1 MQNTI
6 AYIQK
11 IHHLEK
17 ETLAL
22 LVKQLE
28 KKTLSKGSILFSPER
43 KYNYLT
49 FIESGIVRAYTNQ
62 EDREI
67 TFWFG
72 QEGDV
77 IFPYRAYLNDIISY
91 ETVELLEDCE
101 LYTISL
107 QQLRKLF
114 VESIAWATWGRKFA
128 ETQMVHLEEKF
139 IDYQFK
145 TAAERHKNL
154 LQYHPELFKR
164 IKLQHLASYLGMSQV
179 SLSRIRVGIQ

>member
-6 AYIQK
+6 VYIQK

-77 IFPYRAYLNDIISY
+77 IFPYRTYLNDIISY
-91 ETVELLEDCE
+91 ETVELFEDCE

-114 VESIAWATWGRKFA
+114 VESIAWAT
-128 ETQMVHLEEKF
+128 
-139 IDYQFK
+139 
-145 TAAERHKNL
+145 
-154 LQYHPELFKR
+154 
-164 IKLQHLASYLGMSQV
+164 
-179 SLSRIRVGIQ
+179 